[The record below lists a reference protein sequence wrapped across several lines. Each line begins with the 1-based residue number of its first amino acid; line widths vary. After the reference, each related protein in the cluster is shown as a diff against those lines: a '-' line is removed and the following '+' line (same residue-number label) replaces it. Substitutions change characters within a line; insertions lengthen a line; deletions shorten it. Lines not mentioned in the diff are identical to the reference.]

1 MKVIH
6 DSILPGILNSTHVPI
21 GDGKFKAASTFRYL
35 DDAIGE
41 AGGYVDLTNAC
52 LTAEWKGFRQL

>member
-6 DSILPGILNSTHVPI
+6 DSNLPAILNSTHVPI
-21 GDGKFKAASTFRYL
+21 GDGKFKAVSTFRYPG
-35 DDAIGE
+35 DAIGE

-52 LTAEWKGFRQL
+52 ITAKWNGFRQL

>member
-6 DSILPGILNSTHVPI
+6 DSILPAILNSTHVPI
-21 GDGKFKAASTFRYL
+21 GDGKFKAVSTFRYL
-35 DDAIGE
+35 GDAIGE

-52 LTAEWKGFRQL
+52 ITAKWNGFRQL